1 MQFMRLYPD
10 SWWVEVPEEE
20 AKILDY
26 LDAAIKNAGYESQLL
41 NQGTGMRYPLN
52 EFKITG
58 LGEIYV
64 YFVQDTDRTAL
75 EIEMDERTR
84 EGFRQI
90 LREFVKIFPRKP
102 YGFLEFE
109 MKRRWDDILK

>member
-1 MQFMRLYPD
+1 MRLFPD

-41 NQGTGMRYPLN
+41 SQGTGVGYLLK
-52 EFKITG
+52 EFRITG

-64 YFVQDTDRTAL
+64 YLVPDTGRIAV

-84 EGFRQI
+84 EGFKQI
-90 LREFVKIFPRKP
+90 LKEFVKIFPKKP